1 MSIERLRAHYGFTKM
16 PFSKDIAPG
25 ALHRSA
31 GHQEAVARVGFLVQ
45 EQVVGVVTGE
55 VGAGKTVALRAA
67 VSALDTSRHTVIY
80 LANPTVGVRGLH
92 AAIVSVLGGVPGS
105 TPPPSSLRRPTCS
118 PPRRPNGARRW

>member
-55 VGAGKTVALRAA
+55 VGRARP
-67 VSALDTSRHTVIY
+67 SPCGRPSRPSI
-80 LANPTVGVRGLH
+80 R
-92 AAIVSVLGGVPGS
+92 PG
-105 TPPPSSLRRPTCS
+105 TPSSIWPTRPSVSGACTRRS
-118 PPRRPNGARRW
+118 